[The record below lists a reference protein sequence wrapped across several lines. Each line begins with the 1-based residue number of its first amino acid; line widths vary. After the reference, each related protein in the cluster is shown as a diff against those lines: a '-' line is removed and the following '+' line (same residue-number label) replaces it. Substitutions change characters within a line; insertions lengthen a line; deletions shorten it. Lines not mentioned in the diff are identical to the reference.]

1 MIRLVIVDDN
11 AGLQSF
17 LEEYFKDNEEVEI
30 LYQAGNGEDGL
41 RFIER
46 NKDNID
52 VILLDL
58 IMPKNDG
65 IWMIDEMKKKQI
77 KVKVLVQSSYNSPEI
92 IQKLS
97 EHGVKYMI
105 LKPYEPDMLYKKIKE
120 VNDAEKN
127 IKIVTKKENIEE
139 IVVKMLHELGIPS
152 HIKGFQYI
160 KDSVIFVFKN
170 RDCMGAVTKELYP
183 EIAIKYKTT
192 VPRVERA
199 IRHAIEVSCNRVECS
214 VLHDYFGYSLS
225 YEKSRPTNSEFLTT
239 IADRL
244 KFKVIDEKII

>member
-97 EHGVKYMI
+97 ERGVKYMI

-120 VNDAEKN
+120 VVKLRQKKYRDIENKFIIETLN
-127 IKIVTKKENIEE
+127 IIKEAYN
-139 IVVKMLHELGIPS
+139 
-152 HIKGFQYI
+152 
-160 KDSVIFVFKN
+160 
-170 RDCMGAVTKELYP
+170 MGYLLQQ
-183 EIAIKYKTT
+183 
-192 VPRVERA
+192 
-199 IRHAIEVSCNRVECS
+199 RHAVAWTAFQKDR
-214 VLHDYFGYSLS
+214 H
-225 YEKSRPTNSEFLTT
+225 PT
-239 IADRL
+239 A
-244 KFKVIDEKII
+244 VPVV

>member
-97 EHGVKYMI
+97 ERGVKYMI

-127 IKIVTKKENIEE
+127 IKIVIKKENIEE

-225 YEKSRPTNSEFLTT
+225 
-239 IADRL
+239 
-244 KFKVIDEKII
+244 

>member
-120 VNDAEKN
+120 VNDAEK
-127 IKIVTKKENIEE
+127 
-139 IVVKMLHELGIPS
+139 
-152 HIKGFQYI
+152 
-160 KDSVIFVFKN
+160 
-170 RDCMGAVTKELYP
+170 
-183 EIAIKYKTT
+183 KY
-192 VPRVERA
+192 
-199 IRHAIEVSCNRVECS
+199 
-214 VLHDYFGYSLS
+214 
-225 YEKSRPTNSEFLTT
+225 
-239 IADRL
+239 
-244 KFKVIDEKII
+244 

>member
-65 IWMIDEMKKKQI
+65 IWMLDEMKKKQI

-97 EHGVKYMI
+97 ERGVKYMI

-127 IKIVTKKENIEE
+127 IKIVPKKENIEE
-139 IVVKMLHELGIPS
+139 IVIKMLHELGIPS

-160 KDSVIFVFKN
+160 KIKFRIDSYN
-170 RDCMGAVTKELYP
+170 NCL
-183 EIAIKYKTT
+183 
-192 VPRVERA
+192 
-199 IRHAIEVSCNRVECS
+199 
-214 VLHDYFGYSLS
+214 
-225 YEKSRPTNSEFLTT
+225 
-239 IADRL
+239 
-244 KFKVIDEKII
+244 

>member
-17 LEEYFKDNEEVEI
+17 LEEYFEDNEEVEI

-92 IQKLS
+92 IQKL
-97 EHGVKYMI
+97 VNKKFALFMQLNYNY
-105 LKPYEPDMLYKKIKE
+105 LK
-120 VNDAEKN
+120 
-127 IKIVTKKENIEE
+127 T
-139 IVVKMLHELGIPS
+139 
-152 HIKGFQYI
+152 
-160 KDSVIFVFKN
+160 
-170 RDCMGAVTKELYP
+170 
-183 EIAIKYKTT
+183 
-192 VPRVERA
+192 
-199 IRHAIEVSCNRVECS
+199 
-214 VLHDYFGYSLS
+214 
-225 YEKSRPTNSEFLTT
+225 
-239 IADRL
+239 
-244 KFKVIDEKII
+244 

>member
-92 IQKLS
+92 IQKFLNT
-97 EHGVKYMI
+97 
-105 LKPYEPDMLYKKIKE
+105 IKE